1 MQNPSSLHSM
11 DSREL
16 RNIVG
21 KLCSRRHWLQSSAFG
36 LGSVAAAMLLKQD
49 GLLAGEGAALKKPL
63 LEKPVY
69 DLSPKQPPRP
79 AKAKAMISMFMMGGP
94 SQIDLFD
101 PKPELVKRHG
111 QQFEG
116 DIRFDNA
123 AQASRQ
129 IMAPQWEFKPRGECG
144 MEISELLPHTAGI
157 ADDITLIRS
166 MHSAVNNHF
175 PGFFAMNTGGIV
187 GGRATLGS
195 WLTYALGSESQELP
209 AYVALTH
216 PWGLPICGGDS
227 WTNGG
232 LPSIYQGTVVRPTEP
247 RMFNLNPPPHLRGA
261 AQAEQL
267 RFLEEFNRQHLE
279 QFPGNH
285 DLEARIA
292 SYQLAAKMQLSAR
305 EAFDISSETAETLEM
320 YGVNNDTT
328 KDYGTRCLIARR
340 LVERGVRFVQ
350 IFNNGQSWDHHS
362 SIATELPARCREIDQ
377 PAAALVKDLKRRGL
391 LDSTLVHWGGEMGRL
406 PTIQVPVGDTELKK
420 VGRDH
425 NTYGFSMWV
434 AGAGIKGGYVHGE
447 TDEFSHY
454 AVKDQVTHHDW
465 LATVL
470 DRFGLDAKS
479 LHFEVGA
486 QKLSLVE
493 NPAARVVQEILA

>member
-1 MQNPSSLHSM
+1 M
-11 DSREL
+11 SRASTQ
-16 RNIVG
+16 RTFSG
-21 KLCSRRHWLQSSAFG
+21 LCSRRHWFQSSAFG
-36 LGSVAAAMLLKQD
+36 LGSVAAAMLLSRD
-49 GLLAGEGAALKKPL
+49 GLLAQDEALALKKPA
-63 LEKPVY
+63 LEPQVY
-69 DLSPKQPPRP
+69 DLMPKQPPKP
-79 AKAKAMISMFMMGGP
+79 ARAKAMISMFMMGGP
-94 SQIDLFD
+94 SQMDLFD

-116 DIRFDNA
+116 DISFDNA

-129 IMAPQWEFKPRGECG
+129 IMASPWEFQPRGKCG
-144 MEISELLPHTAGI
+144 MEISSLLPHLAEI
-157 ADDITLIRS
+157 ADEITLIRS

-232 LPSIYQGTVVRPTEP
+232 LPSLYQGTVVRPTEP
-247 RMFNLNPPPHLRGA
+247 RMFNLNPPRQLRGT
-261 AQAEQL
+261 AQSQQL
-267 RFLEEFNRQHLE
+267 ELLEELNRQHAE
-279 QFPGNH
+279 RFPGNN
-285 DLEARIA
+285 DLTARMA
-292 SYQLAAKMQLSAR
+292 SYQLAARMQLSAR
-305 EAFDISSETAETLEM
+305 EAFDISGETAETLEM
-320 YGVNNDTT
+320 YGVNQETT
-328 KDYGTRCLIARR
+328 RDYGTRCLIARR

-377 PAAALVKDLKRRGL
+377 PAAALIRDLKQRGL

-406 PTIQVPVGDTELKK
+406 PTIQVPVGDTELKH

-434 AGAGIKGGYVHGE
+434 AGAGVKSGFVHGA
-447 TDEFSHY
+447 TDEFSHH
-454 AVKDQVTHHDW
+454 AVQDVVTHHDW

-470 DRFGLDAKS
+470 DRFGLDAHS
-479 LHFEVGA
+479 LSFEVGG
-486 QKLSLVE
+486 QKLALVE
-493 NPAARVVQEILA
+493 NPNARVVTEILA

>member
-1 MQNPSSLHSM
+1 MKMNNERSE
-11 DSREL
+11 REWL
-16 RNIVG
+16 G
-21 KLCSRRHWLQSSAFG
+21 AAGLCSRRHVLRGSVFG
-36 LGSVAAAMLLKQD
+36 LGS
-49 GLLAGEGAALKKPL
+49 LAGAWLGSQQGLFAQDQGSAALAKPP
-63 LEKPVY
+63 LEPPVY
-69 DLSPKQPPRP
+69 DLLPKQPGQPPR
-79 AKAKAMISMFMMGGP
+79 AQAMISMFMMGGP

-101 PKPELVKRHG
+101 PKPELVKRDG

-116 DIRFDNA
+116 DIKFDNA

-129 IMAPQWEFKPRGECG
+129 IMAPQWEFHPRGQCG
-144 MEISELLPHTAGI
+144 MEISDLLPHLGEI

-195 WLTYALGSESQELP
+195 WLVYALGSESQDLP

-232 LPSIYQGTVVRPTEP
+232 LPSLYQGTVVRPTEP
-247 RMFNLNPPPHLRGA
+247 RMFNLNPPPHLRGT
-261 AQAEQL
+261 AQQQQL
-267 RFLEEFNRQHLE
+267 EFLESINRQHA
-279 QFPGNH
+279 QRFPGQH
-285 DLEARIA
+285 DLGARMA
-292 SYQLAAKMQLSAR
+292 SYDLAARMQSSAR
-305 EAFDISSETAETLEM
+305 EAFDISGETAETLEM
-320 YGVNNDTT
+320 YGIDQDTT
-328 KDYGTRCLIARR
+328 RDYGTRCLIARR

-362 SIATELPARCREIDQ
+362 AIATELPARCREVDR
-377 PAAALVKDLKRRGL
+377 PAAALVKDLKQRGL

-406 PTIQVPVGDTELKK
+406 PTIQVPVGDTELKN

-434 AGAGIKGGYVHGE
+434 AGGGMKAGHVHGV

-454 AVKDQVTHHDW
+454 AVEDIVTHHDW

-470 DRFGLDAKS
+470 HQFGLDHRQLS
-479 LHFEVGA
+479 FQVGTRN
-486 QKLSLVE
+486 LSLVE
-493 NPAARVVQEILA
+493 NPQASIVQGILA

>member
-1 MQNPSSLHSM
+1 MQNPVNHTPHTRITSSGM
-11 DSREL
+11 
-16 RNIVG
+16 G

-36 LGSVAAAMLLKQD
+36 LGSVAAAMLLEKD
-49 GLLAGEGAALKKPL
+49 GLLAQEGALKKPP

-101 PKPELVKRHG
+101 PKPELVKRDG

-129 IMAPQWEFKPRGECG
+129 IMAPRWEFKPRGECG

-195 WLTYALGSESQELP
+195 WLSYALGSETQELP

-216 PWGLPICGGDS
+216 PSGLPICGGDS

-279 QFPGNH
+279 QYPGNH

-305 EAFDISSETAETLEM
+305 DAFDISGETAETLEM
-320 YGVNNDTT
+320 YGINNDTT
-328 KDYGTRCLIARR
+328 RDYGTRCLIARR

-377 PAAALVKDLKRRGL
+377 PAAALVKDLKQRGL

-434 AGAGIKGGYVHGE
+434 AGAGMKSGYVHGE
-447 TDEFSHY
+447 TDEFSHH
-454 AVKDQVTHHDW
+454 AVKDLVTHHDW
-465 LATVL
+465 LTTVL
-470 DRFGLDAKS
+470 DRFGLDAQS

-493 NPAARVVQEILA
+493 NPSARVIQEILA

>member
-1 MQNPSSLHSM
+1 MQSNRTDKSGTSLG
-11 DSREL
+11 RF
-16 RNIVG
+16 
-21 KLCSRRHWLQSSAFG
+21 CSRRHWLQSSAFG
-36 LGSVAAAMLLKQD
+36 LGSVAAALLMRQD
-49 GLLAGEGAALKKPL
+49 GLLAQDGTALKKPA
-63 LEKPVY
+63 LEPIVY
-69 DLSPKQPPRP
+69 DLLPKQPPRP
-79 AKAKAMISMFMMGGP
+79 ARAKAMISMFMMGGP

-129 IMAPQWEFKPRGECG
+129 IMAPQWEFKPRGQCG
-144 MEISELLPHTAGI
+144 MEISELLPHLAEI
-157 ADDITLIRS
+157 ADEITLIRS

-232 LPSIYQGTVVRPTEP
+232 LPSLYQGTVVRPTEP
-247 RMFNLNPPPHLRGA
+247 RMFNLNPPPHLRGS
-261 AQAEQL
+261 AQAQQL
-267 RFLEEFNRQHLE
+267 QFLEEMNRQHAE
-279 QFPGNH
+279 RFPENH
-285 DLEARIA
+285 DLTARIA
-292 SYQLAAKMQLSAR
+292 SYQLAARMQLSAR
-305 EAFDISSETAETLEM
+305 EAFDISGETADTLEM
-320 YGVNNDTT
+320 YGINNDTT
-328 KDYGTRCLIARR
+328 RDYGTRCLIARR

-350 IFNNGQSWDHHS
+350 IFNNGQSWDHHG
-362 SIATELPARCREIDQ
+362 SIATELPARCREVDQ
-377 PAAALVKDLKRRGL
+377 PAAALVKDLKQRGL

-406 PTIQVPVGDTELKK
+406 PTIQVPVGDTELKN

-434 AGAGIKGGYVHGE
+434 AGAGVKGGYVHGA

-454 AVKDQVTHHDW
+454 AIEDKVTHHDW
-465 LATVL
+465 LTTVL
-470 DRFGLDAKS
+470 DRFGLDAHQ
-479 LHFEVGA
+479 LHFEVGT
-486 QKLSLVE
+486 QRLSLVE
-493 NPAARVVQEILA
+493 NPQAQVVTKILT